1 MSRFGRVVAV
11 TLFAA
16 AALAVPAQAT
26 APQAQT
32 IEMAGHLTGP
42 NTIAGT
48 WAGAGFVDDA
58 GTFTQTF
65 RFAGETIHDEK
76 VLVGSRGTIVI
87 RVQAVVVW
95 LSPCTATFKAGSW
108 QIVDGTGAYER
119 LKGGGT
125 PATVPGS
132 FGDICTGAIEITH
145 AGKSHDD

>member
-1 MSRFGRVVAV
+1 MSSFGRVVAV

-32 IEMAGHLTGP
+32 IKMAGHLTGP

-48 WAGAGFVDDA
+48 WAGAGF
-58 GTFTQTF
+58 
-65 RFAGETIHDEK
+65 
-76 VLVGSRGTIVI
+76 
-87 RVQAVVVW
+87 
-95 LSPCTATFKAGSW
+95 
-108 QIVDGTGAYER
+108 VDGTGAYER

-145 AGKSHDD
+145 AGKAHDD